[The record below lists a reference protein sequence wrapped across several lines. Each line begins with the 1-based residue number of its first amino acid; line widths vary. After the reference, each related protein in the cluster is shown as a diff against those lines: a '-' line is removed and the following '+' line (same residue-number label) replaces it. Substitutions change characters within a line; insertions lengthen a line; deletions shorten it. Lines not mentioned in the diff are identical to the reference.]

1 MAIND
6 VYRAVA
12 TFTLIDAQIAQWV
25 WHYVQTLSG
34 TPDHALLVAAV
45 KTAFTAAFTDI
56 DDHIDNG
63 VIGNTLEMLLW
74 DSVLNQFDGVASID
88 ISAAVGLNVG
98 DSLPQNVA
106 PFVGFHTALPRSR
119 GKKFIFGWA
128 EGAQSDGQISALPL
142 ADLATFA
149 AAFDNTVTA
158 GGITFNPGNFNL
170 PTEVFRQWTQ
180 TTISVGLFSGS
191 QYRRLPGRGA

>member
-6 VYRAVA
+6 VYRSVA
-12 TFTLIDAQIAQWV
+12 TFTLIDAQVAQWV
-25 WHYVQTLSG
+25 WHYIQTG
-34 TPDHALLVAAV
+34 VGAPNHATLNNQIETNL
-45 KTAFTAAFTDI
+45 TAAFADI
-56 DDHIDNG
+56 DNHIDNS
-63 VIGNTLEMLLW
+63 VIGNTLELLLW
-74 DSVLNQFDGVASID
+74 DSVLNQFDGVASND
-88 ISAAVGLNVG
+88 ISAIVGLSG
-98 DSLPQNVA
+98 TDSLPQNVA

-128 EGAQSDGQISALPL
+128 EAAQSDGQVSALPL

-158 GGITFNPGNFNL
+158 VGITFNPGNFNL

-180 TTISVGLFSGS
+180 LTVSVGLFTGS
-191 QYRRLPGRGA
+191 QYRRLPGRGS